1 MAHTSC
7 MLDYQGYMHVS
18 ACSCPRARITTLTH
32 ARTRKHAHRSVN
44 NTGFPRQLFA
54 NAPHCYVICTL
65 LLLLFLIII
74 SCLFTITSLYLLIHN
89 NVTPSCSH
97 TGLGGCVCVCVCVC
111 VCTTFLSFGCIV
123 IFILNNVNVHQLCRV
138 SLSTPSLPEVRWSI
152 VSSCFYITGI

>member
-18 ACSCPRARITTLTH
+18 ACACPRARITTLTH

-111 VCTTFLSFGCIV
+111 VYDFSVVWMHSDFHI
-123 IFILNNVNVHQLCRV
+123 
-138 SLSTPSLPEVRWSI
+138 E
-152 VSSCFYITGI
+152 